1 MHIVPQDLSATP
13 SAGYRSLM
21 HSDAT
26 TVDEYLESLPAAR
39 RVQIEALLDS
49 IRPALPDGLAEEM
62 GFGMINWVVPLDVEP
77 DTYNGKPLMFAALAS
92 QSRYISLY
100 LMSVYSG
107 ATIDEEQFRSRW
119 KGAKKL
125 NMGRSCVRFGKVD
138 DIDLELILE
147 SIRGVSVDEFVTHCR
162 AQRTQRLGK

>member
-1 MHIVPQDLSATP
+1 
-13 SAGYRSLM
+13 M

-26 TVDEYLESLPAAR
+26 TVEEYLESLPDAR
-39 RVQIEALLDS
+39 RVQVEAILDS
-49 IRPALPDGLAEEM
+49 IRPALPEGLHEEM
-62 GFGMINWVVPLDVEP
+62 GFGMINWVVPLEVEP

-92 QSRYISLY
+92 QSRHISLY

-107 ATIDEEQFRSRW
+107 ATIDEEQFRERW
-119 KGAKKL
+119 QGAKKL

-147 SIRGVSVDEFVTHCR
+147 SIRGVSVDDFVSHYRAER
-162 AQRTQRLGK
+162 AQRTGK